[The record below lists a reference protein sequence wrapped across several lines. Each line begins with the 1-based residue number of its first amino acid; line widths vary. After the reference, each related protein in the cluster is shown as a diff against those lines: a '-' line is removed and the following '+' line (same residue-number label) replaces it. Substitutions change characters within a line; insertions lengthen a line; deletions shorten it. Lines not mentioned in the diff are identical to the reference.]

1 MAIKQRINN
10 KFVTIKSLYYIINGE
25 RKIINSLFQYK
36 DGKMI
41 PLFKIESD
49 EGNFYTKEGMLFIT
63 ADALIFNVKS

>member
-1 MAIKQRINN
+1 MAIKQRIDN

-25 RKIINSLFQYK
+25 RKTINSLFQYK
-36 DGKMI
+36 EGKMI

-49 EGNFYTKEGMLFIT
+49 ESNFYTKEGMLFTT